1 VQENIN
7 QKINNMQVK
16 LTHSDL
22 TCRSPNLV
30 TMHQIN
36 AKCYYNNSK
45 RLQKHTC
52 YILPGTDLMFPPET
66 EIVILWYK
74 GSGGKG
80 RNGNFPPEIF
90 GCQKTVK
97 KSNSCKKIP
106 PNSAE
111 FGAKNLF
118 FGNLGTK

>member
-1 VQENIN
+1 
-7 QKINNMQVK
+7 
-16 LTHSDL
+16 
-22 TCRSPNLV
+22 
-30 TMHQIN
+30 
-36 AKCYYNNSK
+36 
-45 RLQKHTC
+45 
-52 YILPGTDLMFPPET
+52 MFPPET

-118 FGNLGTK
+118 FGNLGTKWALIISSARNSQLSVRIVSKICSVSQKIANSAYFL